1 MKTEHLII
9 LGTLAAITAV
19 TIYAI
24 NQNYNV
30 EMKAFGLK
38 VNLNQNRIS

>member
-9 LGTLAAITAV
+9 LGTLTVVTVV

-24 NQNYNV
+24 NKNYNV
-30 EMKAFGLK
+30 QMKAFGLK
-38 VNLNQNRIS
+38 VNLS